1 LALKFKEIH
10 DDNDDNFAILKK
22 WGMILYYYGYDC

>member
-1 LALKFKEIH
+1 MVSNTKEKLELALKFKEIH

-22 WGMILYYYGYDC
+22 